1 MATIIR
7 LKRSTT
13 ANSPGSLATGELS
26 YSYGA
31 GTQANG
37 GDRLYFGKG
46 DDGTGIATSIV
57 AIGGQYFTELLDHE
71 HGVLTASSAIIT
83 DANSKIDKLNID
95 DITIDGS
102 EITTSTVNTDLT
114 LNANGTGNI
123 KVSSKQIKDVADPTL
138 PQDAATKAYVDEV
151 AGGQFITINGDTGT
165 DTVNLDDSDLTFTGG
180 EGIDVAV
187 TDNTVTISGE
197 DASYTNKGVASFSD
211 NDFTVTNG
219 AVSVNDIL
227 IGSTVVSPGDS
238 VDAILGLDSLSVG
251 NFVFSGNTLTNDGF
265 VSELVLDTV
274 TKIVSPTSL
283 SQGDSGV
290 NVFSVVGDSDE
301 ALFEVRQTGD
311 VVIAG
316 VLTVN
321 GSGTSTFAGDVDIG
335 GALTV
340 QQGATVNA
348 ELFGTTLT
356 LTGDLTV
363 NGNTILGDSSANDT
377 VQFGS
382 TITSDIIPNADNTY
396 KLGGSVDSA
405 WSHVYANQAIVDG
418 LLADSATIGEIN
430 ISGNVISN
438 TNAGSIMY
446 IDPAPVD
453 SEGGELYIRGNL
465 TVQGTTTTINST
477 EISINDKN
485 LVLADEAVSAV
496 EADGAG
502 ITINGP
508 TEAATITYNGITD
521 RWELNKGLN
530 LADSIN
536 GDSLLFN
543 GVTVTEAIQDH
554 LVNDVL
560 LAGEGIDITYSDLN
574 NTITIGAETATYT
587 NLGVA
592 SFGGY
597 AESDGGSVRQFEVS
611 SGDVRIVEL
620 DGGTY

>member
-13 ANSPGSLATGELS
+13 ALAPSSLATGEIS

-31 GTQANG
+31 GLQSNG

-46 DDGTGIATSIV
+46 DDGTGVATSVV
-57 AIGGQYFTELLDHE
+57 AIGGEYFTAMLDHA
-71 HGVLTASSAIIT
+71 HGTLTASSAIIT
-83 DANSKIDKLNID
+83 DANSKIDQLLVD
-95 DITIDGS
+95 DIKLDGS
-102 EITTSTVNTDLT
+102 TISTSNDTDLVLDAT
-114 LNANGTGNI
+114 GTGQV
-123 KVSSKQIKDVADPTL
+123 KVNNNKIQDVANPTL

-151 AGGQFITINGDTGT
+151 AGGQFITVNGDTGT
-165 DTVNLDDSDLTFTGG
+165 DTVNLDDSDLTFEGG
-180 EGIDVAV
+180 QSIVTTV
-187 TDNTVTISGE
+187 TDNNVKI
-197 DASYTNKGVASFSD
+197 DAVIADSDVLGVAKFD
-211 NDFTVTNG
+211 GNNFTTSNG
-219 AVSVNDIL
+219 NVAANPFL
-227 IGSTVVSPGDS
+227 IGSTQLNLGDS

-274 TKIVSPTSL
+274 TKIVSPSSL
-283 SQGDSGV
+283 ALGDSAT
-290 NVFSVVGDSDE
+290 NVFSVVGDSGD

-321 GSGTSTFAGDVDIG
+321 GEGTSTFAGDVDIG

-348 ELFGTTLT
+348 ELVGTTLT
-356 LTGDLTV
+356 LTGDLNV
-363 NGNTILGDSSANDT
+363 NGNTRLGDSSSNDT
-377 VQFGS
+377 VQFAS
-382 TITSDIIPNADNTY
+382 TITSDFIPNASSTY

-405 WSHVYANQAIVDG
+405 WSHVYTDRVIAGGIDV
-418 LLADSATIGEIN
+418 DSAQIGA
-430 ISGNVISN
+430 ISIVGNVISN
-438 TNAGSIMY
+438 TNDGTIMY

-453 SEGGELYIRGNL
+453 SDGGELYIRGNL

-485 LVLADEAVSAV
+485 IVLADSAV
-496 EADGAG
+496 NATEADGAG
-502 ITINGP
+502 LTINGP
-508 TEAATITYNGITD
+508 TVPATILYNGVTD

-530 LADSIN
+530 LADSIG
-536 GDSLLFN
+536 GDSLLFA
-543 GVTVTEAIQDH
+543 GTTVTEAIEDH
-554 LVNDVL
+554 LVNNVL
-560 LAGEGIDITYSDLN
+560 LAGDGIDLTYDDTN
-574 NTITIGAETATYT
+574 NNLTIAGEQATLT
-587 NLGVA
+587 NRGIA

-597 AESDGGSVRQFEVS
+597 ADDGNTVRQFEVTN
-611 SGDVRIVEL
+611 GDVKVVEL